1 MKFAENGDTVKIH
14 YTGKLNSG
22 EVFDSSEG
30 RDPLEFQLGSGLVIE
45 GFNDGILGM
54 KEGEKKVLNIP
65 SEKAYGERREEYLI
79 DVAKDNLPPDLTPE
93 VGMQLSMSSPDNNPI
108 QVSVIEISNESI
120 KIDANPPLAGKDL
133 IFEVELLGV
142 LKA

>member
-14 YTGKLNSG
+14 YTGKLSSG

-79 DVAKDNLPPDLTPE
+79 DVSKDNLPPDLTPE

-108 QVSVIEISNESI
+108 QVSVVEVSNESI

-133 IFEVELLGV
+133 VFEVELLGV